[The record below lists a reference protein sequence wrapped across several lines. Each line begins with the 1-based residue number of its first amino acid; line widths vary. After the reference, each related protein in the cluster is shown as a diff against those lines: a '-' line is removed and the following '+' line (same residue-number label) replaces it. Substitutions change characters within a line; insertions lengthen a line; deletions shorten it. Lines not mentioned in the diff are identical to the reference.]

1 MRNIWRI
8 IKGDTRRICSSVV
21 AIVVIMGLC
30 IVPCL
35 YAWFNIF
42 SNWDPYGTDATSRI
56 RVAVVSEDE
65 GADILGVELNVGEE
79 MITALEANAQV
90 GWVFVDTREEAL
102 TRVYSGDCYAAL
114 VVPPEFSEDI
124 VSFLSLEFEHPQLSY
139 YENGKKNAIAP
150 KITSQAKTAVQQQV
164 NATFLQT
171 LVSSVAKVLSVLD
184 ASGMDP
190 ETTLQ
195 NLSDTM
201 DDLGEKLDSCSVTLN
216 SLVNLTSASQ
226 SLMFASGT
234 LVGDVAYSFGLTA
247 DLAGGIS
254 GDISETGSNIRE
266 TIMTVVTDLQGVGS
280 NLNVLYSELSSL
292 LGDSSAF
299 EEFVKTDLQSRAE
312 LARSMQQSASDI
324 ADSCDSMGLNAL
336 ALFARAAA
344 DNIGAFA
351 DELEGLAQADP
362 SSDEEWIQIQ
372 ERIIAAM
379 ERVNAAREAINS
391 AVQTAG
397 EAIGVAIENAFN
409 STSESIE
416 NVRQLLAAVQG
427 GTANV
432 AASLNDVGNTLGT
445 LESGLL
451 TTMSALNKA
460 RMELQDLSDFLEAL
474 AHSEFLQQL
483 IAFFDQDTEALNGHI
498 ASPIQVAD
506 EIMYPAN
513 GSYGSQMA
521 PFYTMLAQWVGAL
534 FCAVL
539 LKTPL
544 RREDMSG
551 HLRMPEHYFGR
562 LCLFLF
568 VGITQALITSLGDL
582 MYVDIF
588 CMHPCRFVFAAVV
601 SGICFTMINYMLV
614 FTLGAAGLAVSV
626 IVMVIQVAGAGG
638 TYPVEVV
645 PAIFQKIYPFM
656 PFKFGMNAMREAVSG
671 MYGTNYRDNMLVLCA
686 IGLGTIP
693 VAFLIYKP
701 AKWLND
707 LLEKAKKAT
716 GVMT

>member
-8 IKGDTRRICSSVV
+8 IQGDARRICSSVV
-21 AIVVIMGLC
+21 AIVIIMGLC

-56 RVAVVSEDE
+56 RVAVVSEDR
-65 GADILGVELNVGEE
+65 GANILGVELNVGEE
-79 MITALEANAQV
+79 MIKALEANAQV
-90 GWVFVDTREEAL
+90 GWVFVDSRDEAL
-102 TRVYSGDCYAAL
+102 SRVYSSDCYAAL
-114 VVPPEFSEDI
+114 VVPPDFSEDI
-124 VSFLSLEFEHPQLSY
+124 VSFLDLEFEHPQLSY

-164 NATFLQT
+164 NSTFLQT
-171 LVSSVAKVLSVLD
+171 LVSSAAKVASVLE
-184 ASGMDP
+184 ASGMDA
-190 ETTLQ
+190 EATLQ

-201 DDLGEKLDSCSVTLN
+201 DDLGDKLDGCNATLN

-234 LVGDVAYSFGLTA
+234 LVGDISYSFGLTA
-247 DLAGGIS
+247 ELAGNIS
-254 GDISETGSNIRE
+254 GDISETGTNIRGM
-266 TIMTVVTDLQGVGS
+266 ISKVVTDLQGTGS
-280 NLNVLYSELSSL
+280 NLNLLYSELASL

-312 LARSMQQSASDI
+312 LARSMQQSASDL
-324 ADSCDSMGLNAL
+324 ADACESMGLNAL
-336 ALFARAAA
+336 SIFARAAA
-344 DNIGAFA
+344 EQIGAFA
-351 DELEGLAQADP
+351 GELEGLAQADP
-362 SSDEEWIQIQ
+362 SSDEEWIRIQ
-372 ERIIAAM
+372 ERLLAAM
-379 ERVNAAREAINS
+379 ERLNAAREAINS
-391 AVQTAG
+391 AVQVAG
-397 EAIGVAIENAFN
+397 ESIGVAIEDAFN

-416 NVRQLLAAVQG
+416 NARQLLAAVQG
-427 GTANV
+427 GTANI
-432 AASLNDVGNTLGT
+432 AGSLNDVGGTLGT

-460 RMELQDLSDFLEAL
+460 RMELQELSDFLEAL
-474 AHSEFLQQL
+474 AHSEFLQQI
-483 IAFFDQDTEALNGHI
+483 IAFFNQDAEALDGHI
-498 ASPIQVAD
+498 ASPIQLAD
-506 EIMYPAN
+506 EIMYPAD

-544 RREDMSG
+544 RREELSG
-551 HLRMPEHYFGR
+551 RLRMPEHYFGR

-568 VGITQALITSLGDL
+568 VGVTQALITSLGDL

-588 CMHPCRFVFAAVV
+588 CMHPCRFVLAAVV

-645 PAIFQKIYPFM
+645 PAIFQKVYPFM

-671 MYGTNYRDNMLVLCA
+671 MYGTLYRDNMLILAA
-686 IGLGTIP
+686 ISLGTIP
-693 VAFLIYKP
+693 VGFLIYKP

-716 GVMT
+716 GIMT

>member
-21 AIVVIMGLC
+21 AIVIIMGLC

-42 SNWDPYGTDATSRI
+42 SNWDPYGMTSQI
-56 RVAVVSEDE
+56 RVAVVSEDR

-79 MITALEANAQV
+79 MIAALEANAQV
-90 GWVFVDTREEAL
+90 GWVFADTRDEAL
-102 TRVYSGDCYAAL
+102 NRVYSGDCYAAL
-114 VVPPEFSEDI
+114 VVPPEFSENI
-124 VSFLSLEFEHPQLSY
+124 VSFMSLEFEHPQLSY

-171 LVSSVAKVLSVLD
+171 IVSAAAQIISVLD
-184 ASGMDP
+184 ASGMDA
-190 ETTLQ
+190 EATLQ

-201 DDLGEKLDSCSVTLN
+201 SDLGYKLDSCNTTLN

-234 LVGDVAYSFGLTA
+234 LVGDISYSFGLTA
-247 DLAGGIS
+247 DLTGGIS
-254 GDISETGSNIRE
+254 SDVSETGSNIRE
-266 TIMTVVTDLQGVGS
+266 MIMKVVTDLQSVGS
-280 NLNVLYSELSSL
+280 NLNQFYSELAAIV
-292 LGDSSAF
+292 GDREAF
-299 EEFVKTDLQSRAE
+299 EKFAQADLLSRAE
-312 LARSMQQSASDI
+312 LARSMQQSAYEL
-324 ADSCDSMGLNAL
+324 ADNCDSMGLNAL
-336 ALFARAAA
+336 AFFARAAA
-344 DNIGAFA
+344 DNIGALA
-351 DELEGLAQADP
+351 DVLEELAQADP
-362 SSDEEWIQIQ
+362 SSNEEWIRIQ

-379 ERVNAAREAINS
+379 EWVNAAREAINS
-391 AVQTAG
+391 AVQIA
-397 EAIGVAIENAFN
+397 ADSIGVAIENAFN
-409 STSESIE
+409 STSESID
-416 NVRQLLAAVQG
+416 NARQLLAAIQG
-427 GTANV
+427 GTSNV
-432 AASLNDVGNTLGT
+432 AASLNDVGGTLGT
-445 LESGLL
+445 LETGVL

-460 RMELQDLSDFLEAL
+460 RVELQKLSDFLEAL
-474 AHSEFLQQL
+474 SHSDFLQQI

-498 ASPIQVAD
+498 ASPIQIAD
-506 EIMYPAN
+506 EIMYPTG

-551 HLRMPEHYFGR
+551 RLRMPEHYFGR
-562 LCLFLF
+562 LGLFLF
-568 VGITQALITSLGDL
+568 VGVTQALITSLGDL

-588 CMHPCRFVFAAVV
+588 CMYPWRFVLAAVV

-645 PAIFQKIYPFM
+645 PEIFQKIYPYM

-671 MYGTNYRDNMLVLCA
+671 MYGTNYRDNMLVLA
-686 IGLGTIP
+686 AMGLSTIP
-693 VAFLIYKP
+693 LAFLIYKP

-716 GVMT
+716 GIMT